1 MWEILYIC
9 NVDCSKKKREMG
21 ERKKYAI
28 IVAAGSGT
36 RMGGDT
42 PKQFL
47 SIGGKPILR
56 HTIEQ
61 FLSLSFPVGII
72 VVLSPEK
79 KAWWKQYCTDTG
91 FLERYAVPSGGITRF
106 HSVSNALQYLP
117 DDTVVAIH
125 DGVRPFVTTEFL
137 EKMFA
142 AGEEMGNAV
151 PACPPVETV
160 REVSGPESYVLRRD
174 DIRLIQTP
182 QVFRSEVIKAA
193 YKLPYDPSYTDDA
206 SVAEAA
212 GYRINLVEGLR
223 YNIKITTPED
233 LEIARLRLG

>member
-1 MWEILYIC
+1 
-9 NVDCSKKKREMG
+9 MG
-21 ERKKYAI
+21 SRKKYAI

-42 PKQFL
+42 PKQFI
-47 SIGGKPILR
+47 SVGGKPLLR
-56 HTIEQ
+56 HTIEK

-72 VVLSPEK
+72 VVVNQEK
-79 KAWWKQYCTDTG
+79 KEYWKKYCQDYD
-91 FLERYAVPSGGITRF
+91 FMDRYAIPSGGITRF
-106 HSVSNALQYLP
+106 HSVQNALQYLP
-117 DDTVVAIH
+117 DDSVVAVH

-137 EKMFA
+137 EEMFRQ
-142 AGEEMGNAV
+142 GEELGNAI
-151 PACPPVETV
+151 PAIAPVETV
-160 REVSGPESYVLRRD
+160 REVSDLESYVLKRD

-193 YKLPYDPSYTDDA
+193 YKLPYDPKFTDDA

-212 GYRINLVEGLR
+212 GFRINLVDGLR

-233 LEIARLRLG
+233 LEIAKLWLD

>member
-1 MWEILYIC
+1 M
-9 NVDCSKKKREMG
+9 RQMG

-36 RMGGDT
+36 RMGGDV
-42 PKQFL
+42 PKQFI
-47 SIGGKPILR
+47 SVGGKPILR
-56 HTIEQ
+56 HTIERFQ
-61 FLSLSFPVGII
+61 QLPFPVGII
-72 VVLSPEK
+72 VVVNQEK
-79 KAWWKQYCTDTG
+79 KDYWKQYCIDTG
-91 FLERYAVPSGGITRF
+91 FLERYAIPSGGITRF

-137 EKMFA
+137 EQMFA

-151 PACPPVETV
+151 PAIPPVETV
-160 REVSGPESYVLRRD
+160 REVSGPESYILKRD

-193 YKLPYDPSYTDDA
+193 YKLPYDPKFTDDA
-206 SVAEAA
+206 SVVEAA
-212 GYRINLVEGLR
+212 GYRINLVDGLR

-233 LEIARLRLG
+233 LEIARLRLL